1 MWSTWLYVLLML
13 TKTTGRKAYD
23 GDENTSLVQWAWRQI
38 QDSKTI
44 VDVLD
49 EEVIRKPY
57 NLDEMCFVFKL
68 GILCTCTNP
77 SKRPSM
83 KEVLK
88 NLLRPNPAPNRGS
101 SGPNEP
107 HSRSGQ
113 RPTCQ
118 VCGRLGHTALVCYH
132 RFDQT
137 YQADGLNPNADIA
150 ALAQSWDL
158 NWYLNISAIV

>member
-1 MWSTWLYVLLML
+1 ML

-88 NLLRPNPAPNRGS
+88 NLLRPNPAQPQIMALQVQMNRTVDRAKGPPVKYVADWATQLWSATTGS
-101 SGPNEP
+101 IKPIKLMGSI
-107 HSRSGQ
+107 
-113 RPTCQ
+113 PTPTLLPWHN
-118 VCGRLGHTALVCYH
+118 LGT
-132 RFDQT
+132 
-137 YQADGLNPNADIA
+137 
-150 ALAQSWDL
+150 
-158 NWYLNISAIV
+158 